1 MIATALATQEPAVFA
16 LTAPTVWITIAVYHD
31 ESGEEHVAVARIA
44 AWHEHDACAF
54 LEDRVLEDVFG
65 VPANEIR
72 SGWQNE
78 EEGYGDRLWIS
89 EIIAVSTDELNAG
102 NLQGTEAARR
112 ACTLSTGRHW
122 ETDHGA
128 PTP

>member
-1 MIATALATQEPAVFA
+1 MIATALAIREPAVFA
-16 LTAPTVWITIAVYHD
+16 LTTPTIWITLAVYHD

-72 SGWQNE
+72 SAWENE

-89 EIIAVSTDELNAG
+89 EILAVSADELNAG
-102 NLQGTEAARR
+102 TLQGTEAARHAFALATSR
-112 ACTLSTGRHW
+112 REMSH
-122 ETDHGA
+122 DA